1 MTTPS
6 FELQAQLDASSAPPI
21 TISVN
26 SSAVDVKSWVYQTIR
41 RHQPS
46 LEEAEAW
53 ALVKNVKGTGD
64 IVLFY
69 TKEDWEKD
77 IPGWGA
83 TLYISV
89 QNSQK
94 YVVSENQAIIKS
106 VTNSFRWI
114 QSSDLLWSFRH
125 YYSLCLEAA
134 GSFSLLKRKTYEQQ
148 KSWGSSLLSR
158 RLDSESYKQWG
169 SVDGLTGVSHG
180 PNSLGLDEEG
190 WTNKAG
196 GKTSLVF
203 LGEHN
208 RSLKRLPF
216 HHDVD

>member
-94 YVVSENQAIIKS
+94 YVMDTI
-106 VTNSFRWI
+106 FR
-114 QSSDLLWSFRH
+114 F
-125 YYSLCLEAA
+125 A
-134 GSFSLLKRKTYEQQ
+134 
-148 KSWGSSLLSR
+148 
-158 RLDSESYKQWG
+158 
-169 SVDGLTGVSHG
+169 
-180 PNSLGLDEEG
+180 
-190 WTNKAG
+190 
-196 GKTSLVF
+196 LVI
-203 LGEHN
+203 
-208 RSLKRLPF
+208 
-216 HHDVD
+216 